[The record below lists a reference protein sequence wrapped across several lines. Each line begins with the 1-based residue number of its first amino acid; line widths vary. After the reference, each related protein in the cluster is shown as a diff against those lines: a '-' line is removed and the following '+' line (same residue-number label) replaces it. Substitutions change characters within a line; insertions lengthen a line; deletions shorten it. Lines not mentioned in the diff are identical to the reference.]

1 MRLERLS
8 YDKIKIFLTFEDL
21 QERGI
26 SKEEIWMDVPK
37 VHDLFRDMISEAS
50 TELGFEAD
58 GPVVV
63 EVFSLPSQGMVVIVT
78 KSDDDDVEESFDDS
92 FMELQV
98 SVDFNEDLIFSFE
111 SIEDVLQLAGSF
123 NRLDIT
129 SGELYYYKGQYYL
142 KFNENDEGFLDFED
156 FISIIL
162 EYGNSSTVAPMLLK
176 EYGKVIIDREA
187 IKQLN
192 DYFL

>member
-21 QERGI
+21 HERGI
-26 SKEEIWMDVPK
+26 SKEEILMDVPK

-50 TELGFEAD
+50 VELGFEAD
-58 GPVVV
+58 GPVIV

-78 KSDDDDVEESFDDS
+78 KSDDLEETFDDS

-98 SVDFNEDLIFSFE
+98 SVDLNEILIFSFE
-111 SIEDVLQLAGSF
+111 TFEDVIQLSKTL
-123 NRLDIT
+123 NRSNIQ
-129 SGELYYYKGQYYL
+129 SGELYFYKGAYYL
-142 KFNENDEGFLDFED
+142 SFDEDEEWPLDFED

-162 EYGNSSTVAPMLLK
+162 EYGDSSTVAPLILQ
-176 EYGKVIIDREA
+176 EYGKTIIERNA
-187 IKQLN
+187 IKKIIN
-192 DYFL
+192 YFS